1 MKVIWVK
8 KDSEFYH
15 RSIKSWL
22 EKKWYEGKFF
32 VAERF
37 IRALK
42 NKIYKYMTSF
52 SKNFYIDKLD
62 DIVHKYNNTYHNT
75 IKMKLVDVKSNT
87 YNDSNEEIND
97 QHSKFKIG
105 VAVRI
110 SKYQNIFCK
119 RLHSKLVW
127 RRSSD

>member
-1 MKVIWVK
+1 
-8 KDSEFYH
+8 
-15 RSIKSWL
+15 
-22 EKKWYEGKFF
+22 
-32 VAERF
+32 
-37 IRALK
+37 
-42 NKIYKYMTSF
+42 MTSF

-62 DIVHKYNNTYHNT
+62 DIVHKYNNTYHIT

-119 RLHSKLVW
+119 RLHSKLV
-127 RRSSD
+127 